1 MSKKQ
6 NEKKFG
12 EDSLY
17 VLRQTSQKS
26 KLQNEMKNWGEGV
39 FACGE
44 YLTGGLPVGLLVIVG
59 RLETGRSR
67 RSVRVEA

>member
-12 EDSLY
+12 EDSLH

-44 YLTGGLPVGLLVIVG
+44 YLTGGLPVGLVVIG
-59 RLETGRSR
+59 PLETGRSR